1 MSQPSAPAFYIYN
14 WNVDE
19 EPTQST
25 IYIFGITEHNRTIC
39 IRVHDFQPS
48 VYVELP
54 DTIEW
59 TRSMWCAMR
68 DKLDSLLG
76 QQQSLSCELVYKK
89 RLYYANTDAKGAV
102 RTFPYLHMKFASI
115 KAARKLQYVANRSL
129 SVQGTTVP
137 KCSFHELSATSI
149 LQLMC
154 EQDIPSCGWVRALDV
169 HECNERQTTCAD
181 EFTCSFRNLRRVTD
195 QVYASVSVKPV
206 VCSFDIECNSTI
218 QSAMPNAE
226 HPLDVVFQIS
236 MCFQTPD
243 SEKTQVLLSLG
254 ALDPLENT
262 TVVTFASE
270 KELLMGFI
278 KHIKKYNPHVVIG
291 YNIFQFDLPYML
303 RRAERL
309 GVQGEFM
316 RLGMM
321 RIKEDKL
328 VRVNWASKA
337 YSTQDFQYIDM
348 YGRLM
353 VDMLPVI
360 QRNYKFASYKLG
372 TVADHFLGTTKDPL
386 SPKDIFDCYLIGMK
400 GGDLGRRALSIV
412 GKYCVKDSDITL
424 RIMEHTMTWIA
435 LAEMAATCVVP
446 IIYLYT
452 KGEQIKAYSQIYKE
466 AKSRG
471 YVVQGNVIEVPEDF
485 HYTGA
490 YVVTPE
496 PGLYE
501 NVVPFDFTSLYPTT
515 IIAHNIDYST
525 YVNDERGRDESVPDD
540 MCHIFDWH
548 EHSGCEHDPNVQQV
562 EALKRLISESKATR
576 KTHADK
582 AMVDRRTSE
591 LTEAKNNVHI
601 AANPVCQHFRYRFL
615 KQPMGIVP
623 TMLTNLLGER
633 KRVRGMIRKN
643 DERLDDPECPDDE
656 RRRLTEQNQV
666 LDKRQLSYKISA
678 NSMYGCMGVKKG
690 YLPLPAGAC
699 CTTARGRESI
709 MKAQHVLK
717 TTYNATIV
725 YGDTDSCYVQF
736 PNVGSMSELW
746 EHCKR
751 VENEMVANKVF
762 PAPMRL
768 AFEEA
773 LYRRFFIMSKK
784 RYMAIE
790 CDRQGAVKHDIM
802 KKGVLLARRDNCAF
816 TKHFYKTVMQ
826 MIFDGAAFDECLRYI
841 QTVVHDLTSGV
852 YPHADFVITKSIKPL
867 ASYKRRSLCASDEK
881 KRTKQLVDADVP
893 MTLHCNSVLQLAHK
907 FDSEELATHRRK
919 VEKQMG
925 RGAAPAALDAAVEES
940 YSTHLSQRYATTLPR
955 ALESLVYE
963 FRSLPAVV
971 QLGEKMR
978 YRGCIVEAGSRLEF
992 VIIQTPD
999 SDAMK
1004 LWKKV
1009 EERSY
1014 FVRHS
1019 DVLKIDSLYYLK
1031 LLVNP
1036 IDELMMVAFKQKNVL
1051 MQLFREHA
1059 SPHVYEQIEIEAS

>member
-1 MSQPSAPAFYIYN
+1 MSKSTAPVFYIYN

-19 EPTQST
+19 EPTKSS
-25 IYIFGITEHNRTIC
+25 IFIFGITEQNQTVC
-39 IRVHDFQPS
+39 IRIHDFQPS

-54 DTIEW
+54 DAIEW

-76 QQQSLSCELVYKK
+76 QQRSVSCELVFKK
-89 RLYYANTDAKGAV
+89 RLYYANTDDKGAI
-102 RTFPYLHMKFASI
+102 REFPYLHMKFASL
-115 KAARKLQYVANRSL
+115 KAARKLQFVANRDL
-129 SVQGTTVP
+129 FVQGTPVP
-137 KCSFHELSATSI
+137 KCSFHELSANSV

-154 EQDIPSCGWVRALDV
+154 ERDIPSCGWVRAVDV
-169 HECNERQTTCAD
+169 HECDERQTTCD
-181 EFTCSFRNLRRVTD
+181 VEFTCAYRNLHRVTD
-195 QVYASVSVKPV
+195 PLYASISVRPV

-236 MCFQTPD
+236 MCFQTAD
-243 SEKTQVLLSLG
+243 LRKTQVLLSLG
-254 ALDPLENT
+254 QVGPIEHT
-262 TVVTFASE
+262 TVVEYASE
-270 KELLMGFI
+270 RDLLLGFI
-278 KHIKKYNPHVVIG
+278 RHVKQHDPHVIIG

-309 GVQGEFM
+309 GVHAEFM
-316 RLGMM
+316 HLGMM
-321 RIKEDKL
+321 RIKEDRL

-348 YGRLM
+348 HGRLM
-353 VDMLPVI
+353 IDMLPVI

-372 TVADHFLGTTKDPL
+372 TVAEHFLGATKDPL
-386 SPKDIFDCYLIGMK
+386 SAKDIFDCYLIGMK
-400 GGDLGRRALSIV
+400 GGELGRRALSIV

-496 PGLYE
+496 PGLYQ

-515 IIAHNIDYST
+515 IIAYNIDYST
-525 YVNDERGRDESVPDD
+525 YVNDENGRDERVSDD
-540 MCHIFDWH
+540 ACHVFDWH
-548 EHSGCEHDPNVQQV
+548 EHSGCEHDPNVRQV
-562 EALKRLISESKATR
+562 EEYKRLIAETRASR
-576 KTHADK
+576 KTCADK
-582 AMVDRRTSE
+582 ALIDQRISE

-601 AANPVCQHFRYRFL
+601 AANPVCQHFHYRFL

-623 TMLTNLLGER
+623 TMLTNLLNER
-633 KRVRGMIRKN
+633 KRVRGLIRKN
-643 DERLDDPECPDDE
+643 DERLDDPHCAEDE
-656 RRRLTEQNQV
+656 KQRLVEQNQV

-699 CTTARGRESI
+699 CTTARGRENI
-709 MKAQHVLK
+709 MKAQDVLK
-717 TTYNATIV
+717 NTYNATIV

-736 PNVGSMSELW
+736 PNVGSMSDLW
-746 EHCKR
+746 EHCKK
-751 VENEMVANKVF
+751 VESEMVANKVF
-762 PAPMRL
+762 PAPMKL

-773 LYRRFFIMSKK
+773 LYQRFFIMSKK

-790 CDRQGAVKHDIM
+790 CDRHGVVQHDIM

-816 TKHFYKTVMQ
+816 TKHFYKAVMQ
-826 MIFDGAAFDECLRYI
+826 MIFDGASFDACFRHI
-841 QTVVHDLTSGV
+841 QTVVGELTRGV
-852 YPHADFVITKSIKPL
+852 YPSSDFVITKSIKPI
-867 ASYKRRSLCASDEK
+867 ASYKKRTLCATDEK
-881 KRTKQLVDADVP
+881 KRAKQLADADVP
-893 MTLHCNSVLQLAHK
+893 MTLHCNGLLLVATK
-907 FDSEELATHRRK
+907 FDRDELEVQRK
-919 VEKQMG
+919 QVAKQVG
-925 RGAAPAALDAAVEES
+925 RGCDQAGLDAALQVAYS
-940 YSTHLSQRYATTLPR
+940 NQLMQRYSTSSLQV
-955 ALESLVYE
+955 ALETMIYE

-971 QLGEKMR
+971 QLAERMK
-978 YRGCIVEAGSRLEF
+978 YRGCIVEAGSRIEY

-1009 EERSY
+1009 EERAY
-1014 FVRHS
+1014 FARHS
-1019 DVLKIDSLYYLK
+1019 DVLSIDYLYYLK

-1036 IDELMMVAFKQKNVL
+1036 IDELMFVAFKRKNVL
-1051 MQLFREHA
+1051 MQLFRELS
-1059 SPHVYEQIEIEAS
+1059 SPHAYEKIDVQM